1 MMKIIKFYMNI
12 HKYMKMRFVN
22 RNKTA
27 QFCIIKTRI
36 SSKIQTVKSMSE
48 KLQITVKAEGTAG
61 RIDIIGSIS
70 EWNQNCASDFREKCQ
85 GLKDGGVT
93 QCKVYLMTVG
103 GDCFQANEIVNI
115 LIDVFGTYTGEGGA
129 IVASAGTYIA
139 VCASSF
145 ELAKNGQFMIHK
157 PYGYCDGNEDEMA
170 SYLKLLQNMSGTYYE
185 AYSGKCKK
193 TKAEL
198 DAKWNGGDF
207 WMTAQE
213 ALEWGFITSIKDPV
227 KIDQATASA
236 IRASGSPI
244 QVTIDKPTNDVT
256 MGELKATA
264 LALGLP
270 ETATQEQINA
280 AIADNAKKAKEY
292 DTMKAAADQKAK
304 EDRANEI
311 KALLDKAEKDKRIK
325 ADARPK
331 WQKMLEDSFEN
342 GKELIYGLQPVQKL
356 SDEIKPSVG
365 GIGATY
371 QGKTFEQLQDE
382 DPELLAT
389 LQDENPEAY
398 DTLFADWKKRNKIK

>member
-1 MMKIIKFYMNI
+1 
-12 HKYMKMRFVN
+12 
-22 RNKTA
+22 
-27 QFCIIKTRI
+27 
-36 SSKIQTVKSMSE
+36 MSE
-48 KLQITVKAEGTAG
+48 KLQITVKAEGTVG

-85 GLKDGGVT
+85 ALKDGGVAS
-93 QCKVYLMTVG
+93 CKVYLMTVG

-115 LIDVFGTYTGEGGA
+115 LIDVFKTYTGEGGA

-139 VCASSF
+139 VNASSF

-157 PYGYCDGNEDEMA
+157 PWGDCYGNEDEIA
-170 SYLKLLQNMSGTYYE
+170 AQLRLLQNMSSTYYE
-185 AYSGKCKK
+185 AYAGKCKK

-213 ALEWGFITSIKDPV
+213 ALDWGFITSIKDPV
-227 KIDQATASA
+227 KIDQAAASA

-256 MGELKATA
+256 MADLKAQA
-264 LALGLP
+264 IALGLP
-270 ETATQEQINA
+270 ESATEEQINA
-280 AIADNAKKAKEY
+280 TIADNAKKAKEY
-292 DTMKAAADQKAK
+292 DTMKAAADKKAK

-311 KALLDKAEKDKRIK
+311 KALLDKAEQEKRIK
-325 ADARPK
+325 ADARPQ
-331 WQKMLEDSFEN
+331 WQKMLEDSFDN
-342 GKELIYGLQPVQKL
+342 GKELLGSIQPVQKL
-356 SDEIKPSVG
+356 SATIKPSVG
-365 GIGATY
+365 GVGATTY

-382 DPELLAT
+382 APELLAT

-398 DTLFADWKKRNKIK
+398 DTLFADYKKRNKIK